1 MNKSESRKK
10 NFEIDSY
17 CVDYR
22 NKENINCF
30 DSTTK
35 HSKVKDSL
43 SAPKSEKKSS
53 EDLFLDDFKDN
64 DISQNQDEILQKDKF
79 NNYPFENKEN
89 SPSIKYK
96 HLGNKKPKAF
106 KAVILSLAA
115 IAMVAVFVGLFDKTS
130 LFKNNNSDVNYDSF
144 ILPLVMQD
152 PQPFDDVNSLDS
164 QVALEASIWN
174 AILSNPLDYYN
185 NFDQNGRTVIPFSD
199 IDNSSKELFGSNYQ
213 LKIDDIKGGSFFEID
228 PNNKEFHISPK
239 GNGDCFI
246 PNTESQEIGSDEIN
260 LTVTYLEPAD
270 PYEGS
275 VDNQTPSKKMRYTL
289 KKDVSTKK
297 YYISS
302 VSNL

>member
-1 MNKSESRKK
+1 MNKPESRKE

-22 NKENINCF
+22 NKEDISSF
-30 DSTTK
+30 SSS
-35 HSKVKDSL
+35 SKAVKSNDSL
-43 SAPKSEKKSS
+43 SAPKNNEKST

-64 DISQNQDEILQKDKF
+64 SQNQDEVPKKDDL
-79 NNYPFENKEN
+79 NDYPYENKEDN
-89 SPSIKYK
+89 APTKYK
-96 HLGNKKPKAF
+96 HIINKKPKAF
-106 KAVILSLAA
+106 RAVIFSLAA

-130 LFKNNNSDVNYDSF
+130 LFKNTGDVNYDMF

-152 PQPFDDVNSLDS
+152 PQPFDAVNNLDS
-164 QVALEASIWN
+164 QVALEASIWST
-174 AILSNPLDYYN
+174 ILSKPMDYYN

-199 IDNSSKELFGSNYQ
+199 IDNSSKELFGPGYQ
-213 LKIDDIKGGSFFEID
+213 LKIDDINGGSFFEID
-228 PNNKEFHISPK
+228 PNNKDFHISPK

-260 LTVTYLEPAD
+260 LTVAYLEPAD
-270 PYEGS
+270 PYGGS
-275 VDNQTPSKKMRYTL
+275 EDDQTPSKKMRYTL